1 MHWENLTDYYSAWAV
16 YLLGATGCIL
26 AAWLLFR
33 RLPRAFVH
41 FFIITLMVLL
51 FTPYA
56 IDSKTMILAPGI
68 VCLGYGLIID
78 GFTSV
83 KPVLKT
89 MVLFWTI
96 AMVLSLVYQ
105 LLTRRKLINELDQQD
120 YSERSDQDL
129 HPNRNNSE
137 PIKQEP
143 IEPTINLHQIE
154 LSEPAIRAER

>member
-26 AAWLLFR
+26 AAWLLVR

-105 LLTRRKLINELDQQD
+105 LLTRHKLIRDQQD
-120 YSERSDQDL
+120 NSERSDPDT
-129 HPNRNNSE
+129 HPNRNNPE
-137 PIKQEP
+137 PVRQGP
-143 IEPTINLHQIE
+143 IEPTINMHQIE